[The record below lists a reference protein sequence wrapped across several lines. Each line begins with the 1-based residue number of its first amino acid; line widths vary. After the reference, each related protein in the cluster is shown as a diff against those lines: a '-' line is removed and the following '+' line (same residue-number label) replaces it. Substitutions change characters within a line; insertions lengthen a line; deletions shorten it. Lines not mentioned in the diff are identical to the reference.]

1 MKLISQLLIVDES
14 AARREAFRRI
24 VGDCGAELVEARSGI
39 EAVALAARQPFAAIV
54 LSTKIAAPD
63 IFDTLEQLQQREP
76 SRLQPVIVISPID
89 DPAERDRA
97 YALGA
102 VDYLPAPMLDAL
114 VLQQKLRVFASLQRQ
129 QLEVEQLLGR
139 FRDDSDELFRQNE
152 HLLAASRET
161 LRRATHDSLTELPNR
176 ALFEDRL
183 QAAIRRSERGR
194 KCFAVATVSLDRVPA
209 IAAAEG
215 MAAANEWRVKA
226 ASRLCATVR
235 ASDTVAR
242 LGADD
247 FVVLIEA
254 IDTPRRA
261 QTLGNKLADSLGA
274 PLRLS
279 NTDSGRPLM
288 LSPQASVGL
297 AVYPNDAQDVEGL
310 MMLSGLALMR
320 ARQLGGSGVSI
331 YSDSPDMAASGQP
344 DGVARY
350 SVN

>member
-1 MKLISQLLIVDES
+1 MKLIPQLLIVDES

-76 SRLQPVIVISPID
+76 SRLRPVIVISPID

-114 VLQQKLRVFASLQRQ
+114 VLRQKLRVFASLQRQ

-247 FVVLIEA
+247 F
-254 IDTPRRA
+254 
-261 QTLGNKLADSLGA
+261 KLADSLGA

-288 LSPQASVGL
+288 LSPKASVGL

-331 YSDSPDMAASGQP
+331 YSDSPDMSPSSQP